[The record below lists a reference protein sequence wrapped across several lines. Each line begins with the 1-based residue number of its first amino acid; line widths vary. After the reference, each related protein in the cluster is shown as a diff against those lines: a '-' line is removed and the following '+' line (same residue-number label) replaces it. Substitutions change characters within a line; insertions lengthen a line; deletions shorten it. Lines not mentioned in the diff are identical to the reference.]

1 MRVGLDEFPDGEAIR
16 GFSWGDRNVL
26 AHESSPCSICLDAQ
40 LGLLENG
47 SGFEVR
53 LDPVLAILSASAGI
67 FESSPGGLRII
78 RHVGGGEVLLGVGE
92 EGLGDAE
99 LLITMRPARICEA
112 TRRAR

>member
-1 MRVGLDEFPDGEAIR
+1 MRICGEKRHLTSCIAPVGTMRVGLDEFPDGEAIR

-78 RHVGGGEVLLGVGE
+78 RHVVDH
-92 EGLGDAE
+92 DAPSPY
-99 LLITMRPARICEA
+99 L
-112 TRRAR
+112 